1 MSLRD
6 KFIKR
11 YSLNYKKYAKVQ
23 SLSQIISQLP
33 KFVLEILFISICAIM
48 LTTNFIDLSFQ
59 EKFPIIVAGAYKL
72 VPIFSLMV
80 QNVSRLIYGRK
91 PLEEIIDRHSSLK
104 KSKKLKIINK
114 INDSKSKLITNFS
127 ALPSHSIK
135 LNRKKVTEIHLEAF
149 KVTVITGASGA
160 GKTTLIDQ
168 LTSLKKEGVVTINEN
183 YLNYK
188 NLFYVPQNPF
198 LIEGTLL
205 ENLDFLNIKVDLK
218 NLKNLL
224 KQFSIGHL
232 VERLLID
239 EVKLG
244 NMQEL
249 SGISG
254 GELKR
259 LFLLFAYLSGKKII
273 FLDEPFSGLDNSNKF
288 KMVKIINE
296 YFNNFSLFIV
306 THEMVDLIRHDYL
319 LEMKKNDNT

>member
-1 MSLRD
+1 MKREVLSEVQQISIYIINPILRIVQAIPTLLVTLAGFIFLTGFNSLFYILILLGICSFLFLIIKKPFARLGLIRFQTNEVRFKFLEIAFSNIRLIKILSLRD

-168 LTSLKKEGVVTINEN
+168 LTSLKK
-183 YLNYK
+183 K
-188 NLFYVPQNPF
+188 
-198 LIEGTLL
+198 
-205 ENLDFLNIKVDLK
+205 
-218 NLKNLL
+218 
-224 KQFSIGHL
+224 
-232 VERLLID
+232 
-239 EVKLG
+239 
-244 NMQEL
+244 EL
-249 SGISG
+249 
-254 GELKR
+254 
-259 LFLLFAYLSGKKII
+259 
-273 FLDEPFSGLDNSNKF
+273 
-288 KMVKIINE
+288 
-296 YFNNFSLFIV
+296 
-306 THEMVDLIRHDYL
+306 
-319 LEMKKNDNT
+319 

>member
-1 MSLRD
+1 M
-6 KFIKR
+6 
-11 YSLNYKKYAKVQ
+11 
-23 SLSQIISQLP
+23 
-33 KFVLEILFISICAIM
+33 
-48 LTTNFIDLSFQ
+48 
-59 EKFPIIVAGAYKL
+59 
-72 VPIFSLMV
+72 
-80 QNVSRLIYGRK
+80 
-91 PLEEIIDRHSSLK
+91 
-104 KSKKLKIINK
+104 
-114 INDSKSKLITNFS
+114 
-127 ALPSHSIK
+127 
-135 LNRKKVTEIHLEAF
+135 
-149 KVTVITGASGA
+149 
-160 GKTTLIDQ
+160 
-168 LTSLKKEGVVTINEN
+168 TINEN

-319 LEMKKNDNT
+319 LEMKKMIIHDKARDLRPARLNMWESFFGKHPYH